1 MVYTGSMTRWHSLIG
16 LTVLL
21 LAGFAR
27 GSGGTPEGQLEEA
40 RKLRAQKQPQAAL
53 ALLEKLAKNR
63 PEELDKAVRLELA
76 GTRVQLAQQADL
88 EQRPAILQRARD
100 DLLPLLEDIKTSDP
114 LAVMQAAHVAGSQGK
129 TLLRLGRRTDDAAA
143 ADHFRAEASKH
154 FAQAGKWLTDI
165 DKRLSAVHDK
175 TEARLE
181 RGQMLTA
188 QAGAYTTNSTA
199 DKRGRA
205 ELLLQARNVLEAIIR
220 DFAKDVQEPNVY
232 MARAWLVCCCKESG
246 DGVRSQGYYKELIA
260 ESRPEAAAA
269 KRWGQAFFIQGIR
282 LDKAGLPVARKEAE
296 QWLKTYPAFRD
307 APEGAIVRY
316 QLASA
321 LAIEAQLVSKD
332 VNHPEAGK
340 LYDLAQQEF
349 AAVALLD
356 SDQAEKAGEYALNLR
371 FLRIGSKTPLDS
383 LKDFESCFLRARFE
397 MGQLQEVSA
406 KLAQAPEADRGPLET
421 QRQARAQEC
430 ALAFERALTLNDKTA
445 TPQRVAE
452 VRYLLARCYMA
463 GGQADKALEASEAL
477 GHASPP
483 TKYSA
488 QAASY
493 ALEIAAV
500 LRGRK
505 DTPQL
510 RQRSRALAE
519 FVLKDRKTEW
529 QNDAVTG
536 QAHYQLGMLAA
547 AERKYGEAVTELEQ
561 LAPAFRHYFY
571 ARCQLAFLALA
582 ARKTAGSEAER
593 QKLATKALTV
603 LKDLPPLP
611 ARSTPEAVGLYF
623 TAHIETANAALETAA
638 DRLEVGPILEAVQ
651 MYADLLARSAT
662 VREQLEKLDPP
673 LEAETREPLAKALT
687 DIKSLSVVGLARAE
701 ARAGNYDKV
710 LKDTGP
716 TIKELLALSK
726 DEKATTPIQ
735 IADSQTAGDVLGIA
749 LRAHIQKGN
758 VAEAR
763 KIMLL
768 LRRLTDEKGT
778 QIGTEVLGRL
788 VNELKLELRDQRK
801 AGDKDGLRATME
813 RFDIFLQ
820 ALGKDDPKLIAD
832 RQFLVFLATSY
843 ASLDKNAEAAKLFAK
858 IPEPKFDPKK
868 KLTPQEQREL
878 DDYWL
883 LQATY
888 ARSLRQAKQYGEARK
903 VLERILKESRFA
915 GRFQAEKEI
924 NHLLEDEGD
933 YGRAVT
939 AWSDYLENPGL
950 REVLVNPRSK
960 AGELRTA
967 KELYFDG
974 YYHFIWCYFQFGKT
988 HKTEAKRK
996 EFIDKAGSMI
1006 AGLEAGKD
1014 RDGWEIIGPRLEE
1027 LMSREPTLRSAFVTS
1042 KGK

>member
-1 MVYTGSMTRWHSLIG
+1 M
-16 LTVLL
+16 TVLL

-27 GSGGTPEGQLEEA
+27 GSGGTPEGQLDEA

-53 ALLEKLAKNR
+53 EVLEKLAKNR

-114 LAVMQAAHVAGSQGK
+114 LAVMQAARVAGSLGQ
-129 TLLRLGRRTDDAAA
+129 TLLQLSRRTDDAAA
-143 ADHFRAEASKH
+143 ADHFRAEAAKH
-154 FAQAGKWLTDI
+154 IAQTGKWLTDL
-165 DKRLSAVHDK
+165 DKRFSAVRDK
-175 TEARLE
+175 IQARLE
-181 RGQMLTA
+181 RGQMLMA

-205 ELLLQARNVLEAIIR
+205 ELLLQARNVFESIIR
-220 DFAKDVQEPNVY
+220 DFAKDAQEPNVW
-232 MARAWLVCCCKESG
+232 MARAWLVRCCKESG
-246 DGVRSQGYYKELIA
+246 DGARAQGYYKELIA

-269 KRWGQAFFIQGIR
+269 KRWGQAFYIQGIR
-282 LDKAGLPVARKEAE
+282 LDKAGLPVARNEAE

-321 LAIEAQLVSKD
+321 LAIEAQQVSKD
-332 VNHPEAGK
+332 VQHPEAGK

-349 AAVALLD
+349 AAVALLG

-371 FLRIGSKTPLDS
+371 FLRIGSKTPLES
-383 LKDFESCFLRARFE
+383 LKDFESCFVRARFE
-397 MGQLQEVSA
+397 MAQLQDVSA
-406 KLAQAPEADRGPLET
+406 KLAQAPKADRGPLET

-463 GGQADKALEASEAL
+463 GGHADKALEASEAL
-477 GHASPP
+477 GRASPP

-505 DTPQL
+505 DTPPL
-510 RQRSRALAE
+510 RQRSRVLAE

-536 QAHYQLGMLAA
+536 QAHYQLAMLAA

-561 LAPAFRHYFY
+561 LTPAFRHYFY
-571 ARCQLAFLALA
+571 ARCQLAYLTLA

-593 QKLATKALTV
+593 QNLATKALTV
-603 LKDLPPLP
+603 LRDLPPLP
-611 ARSTPEAVGLYF
+611 PRPTPETVGIYF
-623 TAHIETANAALETAA
+623 TAHIEAANAALETAA
-638 DRLEVGPILEAVQ
+638 DRLEVGPTLEAVQ
-651 MYADLLARSAT
+651 MYADLLARSTT

-673 LEAETREPLAKALT
+673 VEAEIREPLAKALT
-687 DIKSLSVVGLARAE
+687 DIKSLSVVGLARAD

-716 TIKELLALSK
+716 TVKELLALVKEDKS
-726 DEKATTPIQ
+726 TTPIK
-735 IADSQTAGDVLGIA
+735 IADGQAAGDVLGLA
-749 LRAHIQKGN
+749 LRAHIQKGE

-778 QIGTEVLGRL
+778 QQVGTDVLGRL

-801 AGDKDGLRATME
+801 AGDKEGLKATME

-820 ALGKDDPKLIAD
+820 ALGKDDPKLMAD
-832 RQFLVFLATSY
+832 RQFMVFLATTY

-858 IPEPKFDPKK
+858 IPEPKFDSKK

-915 GRFQAEKEI
+915 GRFQAEKEM
-924 NHLLEDEGD
+924 NHVLEDEGD
-933 YGRAVT
+933 YGRAVS

-974 YYHFIWCYFQFGKT
+974 YYHFIYCYFQFGKT
-988 HKTEAKRK
+988 HTTEAKRK

-1006 AGLEAGKD
+1006 AGLEASKD

-1027 LMSREPTLRSAFVTS
+1027 LMSREPALRAAYKFAGV
-1042 KGK
+1042 K